1 MLEREDREELA
12 ELETIEA
19 TQQEILKLLRST
31 AAGVKSFHIRQ
42 LDSKGAPLKM
52 AIGIA
57 PGKLGKF
64 AAQPVNAQGPTQLDT
79 GVVPAWVSSD
89 PTNAPVIPSA
99 DGMNA
104 SVAVIP
110 TAPAGT
116 PFTLTVSALIA
127 DGTNPSGTLSVPVLA
142 LAVTSFIITQTN

>member
-64 AAQPVNAQGPTQLDT
+64 AAQLDT